1 MHGGEE
7 LLEGSGRLGEAAVG
21 AIPGG
26 EAEAAGEGARAEDRH
41 LRQAQRKG
49 IAVRGWCRG
58 AGGTLGDWA
67 GRWPD

>member
-41 LRQAQRKG
+41 LRQAHSARASQ
-49 IAVRGWCRG
+49 
-58 AGGTLGDWA
+58 
-67 GRWPD
+67 

>member
-41 LRQAQRKG
+41 LRRARRSVLSARAYQ
-49 IAVRGWCRG
+49 
-58 AGGTLGDWA
+58 
-67 GRWPD
+67 